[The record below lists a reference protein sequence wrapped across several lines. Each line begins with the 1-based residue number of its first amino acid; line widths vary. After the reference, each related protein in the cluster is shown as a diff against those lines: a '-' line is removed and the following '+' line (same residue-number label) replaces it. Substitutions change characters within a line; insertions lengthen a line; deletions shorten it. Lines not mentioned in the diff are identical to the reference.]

1 MLQDMGLIDEAQ
13 TEGARKPFQITQAGT
28 AHLEENQEE
37 ADELIERLKRLS
49 PSHSPEGGSPI
60 WRAMRNLGMAIRNRV
75 QQGEISQDTIHE
87 VAALIDD
94 LAQKIE
100 RVK

>member
-1 MLQDMGLIDEAQ
+1 
-13 TEGARKPFQITQAGT
+13 
-28 AHLEENQEE
+28 
-37 ADELIERLKRLS
+37 
-49 PSHSPEGGSPI
+49 
-60 WRAMRNLGMAIRNRV
+60 MRNLGMAIRNRV